1 MKKDLTG
8 NKKEKKVVKKRSIKE
23 NINSVP
29 VLQKIGSKSKVKTQ
43 INKKISGLD
52 RPVRQVT
59 SQEKKTPKYR

>member
-8 NKKEKKVVKKRSIKE
+8 NKKEKKVVKKRSNRE